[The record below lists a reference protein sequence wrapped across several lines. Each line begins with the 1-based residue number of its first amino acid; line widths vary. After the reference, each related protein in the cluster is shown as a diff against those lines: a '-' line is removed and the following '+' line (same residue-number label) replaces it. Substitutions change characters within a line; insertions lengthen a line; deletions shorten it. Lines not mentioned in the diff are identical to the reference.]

1 MTKLTLKFKGLDEF
15 NRKLEQMPG
24 AINRGLA
31 STIAGAV
38 EMLRGGLA
46 KYPRATEANQP
57 RAWNSVY
64 SRRTRRPNN
73 TWYERGY
80 GSKWVVKSGEVR
92 GRATSQTLGR
102 SWTTQVK
109 TLTNGI
115 VGVVGTRASYARVV
129 QDRDQQADYHAAR
142 GWPTAQGVL
151 EEKTPKIRR
160 LFEQMLARLWG

>member
-1 MTKLTLKFKGLDEF
+1 MTKLTLRFKGLDEF

-46 KYPRATEANQP
+46 KYPRATDANRP
-57 RAWNSVY
+57 RKWSAGGDN
-64 SRRTRRPNN
+64 R
-73 TWYERGY
+73 WYERGY